1 MRPFQSSQVR
11 GENNDE
17 APAFAEASARRARL
31 RRCATARQAEVR
43 GQKSEVRSQKSE
55 DTKVTARQAN
65 GTLFLL
71 LMIIGRQRTEVRS
84 QTEFDAQA
92 GSGERLLQNS
102 WVQSILFS

>member
-1 MRPFQSSQVR
+1 
-11 GENNDE
+11 
-17 APAFAEASARRARL
+17 
-31 RRCATARQAEVR
+31 VR

-71 LMIIGRQRTEVRS
+71 LLLMLIGCQRTEVRS
-84 QTEFDAQA
+84 QIEFDAQA